1 MLWEFM
7 KWPPKSKCFDLLLNS
22 PNWFLK
28 ETYGNQFGEF
38 VCEYWGLKDTKGK
51 IKWKK
56 IHAPQLTLKNIHA
69 TA

>member
-38 VCEYWGLKDTKGK
+38 VCEYWGLKDTKKYSRKGK
-51 IKWKK
+51 LNEKK
-56 IHAPQLTLKNIHA
+56 FMHPN
-69 TA
+69 